1 MVTAGK
7 ETSSIGWD
15 NVSTT
20 VVVGLSIHA
29 KMKNEVCF
37 SVKWAKIQNKILKID
52 FEFCL
57 VSCFLRKELVDGLIC
72 ISAFS

>member
-20 VVVGLSIHA
+20 VTVGLSIHA
-29 KMKNEVCF
+29 KIKKNEECF
-37 SVKWAKIQNKILKID
+37 SVKRVKLWNKILKIN
-52 FEFCL
+52 FEFCCKIKATIR
-57 VSCFLRKELVDGLIC
+57 VGY
-72 ISAFS
+72 